1 MRFAYRGGWILRSGD
16 SLSFL
21 ARSGPSIL
29 HYSTGTPSMIQL
41 GRDAYPLPPTR
52 GYRSIRVN
60 VAQSGRVELR
70 CLDGAVN
77 LDRMDHE

>member
-1 MRFAYRGGWILRSGD
+1 
-16 SLSFL
+16 
-21 ARSGPSIL
+21 
-29 HYSTGTPSMIQL
+29 MIQL

-52 GYRSIRVN
+52 GYGSIRVH
-60 VAQSGRVELR
+60 VASSGRVELR